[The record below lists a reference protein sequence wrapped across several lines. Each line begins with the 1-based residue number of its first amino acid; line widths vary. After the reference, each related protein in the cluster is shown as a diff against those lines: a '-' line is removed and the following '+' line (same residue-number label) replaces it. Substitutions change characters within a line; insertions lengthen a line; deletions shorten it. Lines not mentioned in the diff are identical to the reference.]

1 MADINRS
8 SIYGQT
14 YQNPPQY
21 LPQTPMAPQQPYQDE
36 VGPVEENLQQVDG
49 LTSDYFDK
57 WAALKSFARD
67 AQENLGVDVRFPN
80 PDVPESNRLHRIYL
94 KSLADLKKQAN
105 LLKTS
110 QSMYNSS
117 LQRGDIINMD
127 PNKQAFATMQPGQ
140 DVVSHVLDPIVTE
153 ANNKLQQQYY
163 GNTVKE
169 AKAYYDDVKARLQQK
184 AVDNPDQAEY
194 WKRQVDALTPP
205 TRAEKEFDPY
215 HRTSAGDKAKLDSSE
230 AFLRKQANLANGTSD
245 SYKLSDTVFGP
256 QGERMY
262 VSKDQAG
269 DTYAGKT
276 VVQREYSPTTGE
288 VNLVLKDKDG
298 TVSRIPATDVMS
310 LAKGFITENPRYSSA
325 GEYFDSY
332 AKQAGLLT
340 STGDLNSQ
348 PLITPDAPQRQQAMQ
363 QEVGKL
369 DAMKTSSQLAQLK
382 DKVSKMESHWYRDD
396 RQSFVGS
403 SGVPIRVRAKDDD
416 GKKVFEIE
424 NAKVVFPQATPAQ
437 LKAYKNLGQ
446 QALINLLSKQGAHL
460 SEEVETPAAGTTSAP
475 TKGKTISNA
484 TLQGLLNKPGYEG
497 QTIEDLVKYYQDN
510 GYTVK

>member
-1 MADINRS
+1 MAGEIDRS

-21 LPQTPMAPQQPYQDE
+21 LPQTPMAPSQPYQDE

-110 QSMYNSS
+110 QSMYNAS

-169 AKAYYDDVKARLQQK
+169 ARAYYNDVKSRLEKK

-215 HRTSAGDKAKLDSSE
+215 HRTSAADKAKLDSSE

-245 SYKLSDTVFGP
+245 SYKLSDTTFGP
-256 QGERMY
+256 QGERIY

-276 VVQREYSPTTGE
+276 VVQREFSPTSGE

-298 TVSRIPATDVMS
+298 QVSKIPATDVMS

-332 AKQAGLLT
+332 AKNAGLLT
-340 STGDLNSQ
+340 STGDLNAQ
-348 PLITPDAPQRQQAMQ
+348 PLITPDAPQRTQKMQ
-363 QEVGKL
+363 QEVAQLGAVKQS
-369 DAMKTSSQLAQLK
+369 AQLAQLK
-382 DKVSKMESHWYRDD
+382 DKLTKMESNWYHDD
-396 RQSFVGS
+396 RESFVGS
-403 SGVPIRVRAKDDD
+403 SGVPIRIKAKTTD
-416 GKKVFEIE
+416 GRKVFEIL
-424 NAKVVFPQATPAQ
+424 NPKVVFPQASAAQ
-437 LKAYKNLGQ
+437 LKAYKNMGQ
-446 QALINLLSKQGAHL
+446 QALLNLLAKQGVHL
-460 SEEVETPAAGTTSAP
+460 SEDVGNPEPAVSAPAGTESAP
-475 TKGKTISNA
+475 I
-484 TLQGLLNKPGYEG
+484 QGETEGARLLRERRQRQN
-497 QTIEDLVKYYQDN
+497 Q
-510 GYTVK
+510 